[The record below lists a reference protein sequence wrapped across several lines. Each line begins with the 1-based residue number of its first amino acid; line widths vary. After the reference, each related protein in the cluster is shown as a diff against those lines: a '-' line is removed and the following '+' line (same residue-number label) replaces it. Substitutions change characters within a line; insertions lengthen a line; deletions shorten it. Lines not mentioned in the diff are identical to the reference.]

1 MLGRYENFP
10 DTVHS
15 VARFTH
21 QSTERKLQ
29 QAILRALHRLNQE
42 RRDLNTI
49 SPFSKPRCEV
59 SFELGVA
66 EGITFNYLDR
76 EEFERFQKSIKKEAP
91 PTLDFFCVVRYH
103 ALKKGRRIPLRFDYH
118 LLRFMFHK
126 NGVELRIA
134 HERGTRR
141 VCLED
146 LVNFIAKRV
155 DEELP
160 KKRLTSLKPQ
170 YLRTP

>member
-1 MLGRYENFP
+1 MAFNFL
-10 DTVHS
+10 D
-15 VARFTH
+15 
-21 QSTERKLQ
+21 EKELEKY
-29 QAILRALHRLNQE
+29 LKY
-42 RRDLNTI
+42 I
-49 SPFSKPRCEV
+49 S
-59 SFELGVA
+59 
-66 EGITFNYLDR
+66 
-76 EEFERFQKSIKKEAP
+76 KKELQ
-91 PTLDFFCVVRYH
+91 TLDFFFVIRYH
-103 ALKKGRRIPLRFDYH
+103 STSERGKRIPLRCDYH

-160 KKRLTSLKPQ
+160 KKRLTSLKPE

>member
-1 MLGRYENFP
+1 LLGRYENFP
-10 DTVHS
+10 EVVHS

-29 QAILRALHRLNQE
+29 QAILCALHRLNQE
-42 RRDLNTI
+42 KHDLNTI
-49 SPFSKPRCEV
+49 SPFSTPECEV
-59 SFELGVA
+59 SFEFGVA
-66 EGITFNYLDR
+66 EGITFNYLDK
-76 EEFERFQKSIKKEAP
+76 EELERFQKGIKKEAP

-103 ALKKGRRIPLRFDYH
+103 TLKEGRRVPLKFDYH
-118 LLRFMFHK
+118 LLRFMFYK

-141 VCLED
+141 LCLED
-146 LVNFIAKRV
+146 LINFIVKHV
-155 DEELP
+155 DEELS
-160 KKRLTSLKPQ
+160 KTRLKPLKLE

>member
-10 DTVHS
+10 EVVHS

-29 QAILRALHRLNQE
+29 QAILCALHRLNQE
-42 RRDLNTI
+42 KHDLNTI
-49 SPFSKPRCEV
+49 SAFSTPECEV
-59 SFELGVA
+59 SFEFGVA
-66 EGITFNYLDR
+66 EGITFNYLDK
-76 EEFERFQKSIKKEAP
+76 EELERFQKGIKKEAP

-103 ALKKGRRIPLRFDYH
+103 TLKEGRRVPLKFDYH
-118 LLRFMFHK
+118 LLRFTFYK

-141 VCLED
+141 LCLED
-146 LVNFIAKRV
+146 LVNFIVKHV
-155 DEELP
+155 EEELS
-160 KKRLTSLKPQ
+160 KTRLKPLKLEH
-170 YLRTP
+170 LRTP

>member
-1 MLGRYENFP
+1 LLGRYENFP
-10 DTVHS
+10 EVVHS

-29 QAILRALHRLNQE
+29 QSILHALHRLNQE
-42 RRDLNTI
+42 KHDLNTM
-49 SPFSKPRCEV
+49 SPFSTPECEV
-59 SFELGVA
+59 SFEFGVA

-76 EEFERFQKSIKKEAP
+76 EELERFQKGIKKEAL

-103 ALKKGRRIPLRFDYH
+103 TLKEGKRVALKFDYH
-118 LLRFMFHK
+118 MLRFMFHK
-126 NGVELRIA
+126 NDVELRVA

-146 LVNFIAKRV
+146 LVNFIVKRV
-155 DEELP
+155 DEELS
-160 KKRLTSLKPQ
+160 KTRLKPLKLE
-170 YLRTP
+170 YL